1 MDKNK
6 LDFLIVGAAKS
17 GTTSLYQY
25 LNQHPYIFMPTNKEP
40 WFFCSDAVDDSLNI
54 RLDIIRKEEDYWNLF
69 CPATDEQL
77 KGEASTGYLFFYKHT
92 IQNIKRYVPEWKY
105 LKIIMIIR
113 NPIDRAFSHY
123 LNDRVGG
130 TINKSFYR
138 VVDECLLGKVN
149 PEDNYID
156 YGFYYSQIQA
166 YLENF
171 KHVKI
176 ILFDDFKNDSESV
189 VSEIFDFLDVDSSFR
204 PSIDLQYNVS
214 AKKNVVSNM
223 IYKKNFIKSFTQLC
237 LPKIAR
243 EKIKNF
249 LLKTFSEKPVLNEKT
264 KSRLREIYRQD
275 ISELQRLIDKDL
287 SRWLL

>member
-204 PSIDLQYNVS
+204 PSIDLPYNVS
-214 AKKNVVSNM
+214 AKKNVCQKLLE
-223 IYKKNFIKSFTQLC
+223 KK
-237 LPKIAR
+237 
-243 EKIKNF
+243 
-249 LLKTFSEKPVLNEKT
+249 
-264 KSRLREIYRQD
+264 
-275 ISELQRLIDKDL
+275 
-287 SRWLL
+287 